1 VLTERRDAR
10 WSPSPPASLVRST
23 RTLTLMLG
31 SKPGM
36 LSLSLTFHCV
46 YVAHGSRA
54 APQNF
59 NPPAPITPSFMLLA
73 AARAMGRL
81 RIVRNLPNIGSLIR
95 LRVVWRLFLANTS
108 SDSGGFRYEAGTGHR
123 WPLAA
128 ASPRPRSSSQ
138 REVESSSGYI
148 RLPEHAETIAP
159 VTILDG
165 QGHVVRVVLGTESRR
180 PELARAAPQTSQTG
194 CWTYQA

>member
-1 VLTERRDAR
+1 MLTQRRDAR
-10 WSPSPPASLVRST
+10 WSPSPPAGLVRSA

-54 APQNF
+54 PPQNF
-59 NPPAPITPSFMLLA
+59 NPPAPGTPTFMLLA

-108 SDSGGFRYEAGTGHR
+108 SDTGAFRYEAGTGHR
-123 WPLAA
+123 WPWRLH
-128 ASPRPRSSSQ
+128 PRD
-138 REVESSSGYI
+138 
-148 RLPEHAETIAP
+148 
-159 VTILDG
+159 LDRHHKG
-165 QGHVVRVVLGTESRR
+165 
-180 PELARAAPQTSQTG
+180 A
-194 CWTYQA
+194 